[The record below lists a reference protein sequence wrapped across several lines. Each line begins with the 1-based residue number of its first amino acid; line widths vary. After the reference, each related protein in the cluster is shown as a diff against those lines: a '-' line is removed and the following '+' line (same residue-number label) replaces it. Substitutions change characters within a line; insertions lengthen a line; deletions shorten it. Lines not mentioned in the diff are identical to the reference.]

1 MHFLTLVAPSDPLTP
16 AFTGEEDAQVWWSDC
31 LVAPLR
37 PLSTVAGAASGR
49 RTGGRRGRGWK
60 WWPRVESWLLPG
72 QSVEICL
79 FVEVGQRLLQLRI
92 IRHDLA
98 FKGPT
103 SCRVI
108 GRDVAVERPTR
119 PRVIGAFRVHI
130 AARRRVVEMSLAGGR
145 P

>member
-1 MHFLTLVAPSDPLTP
+1 MRKFGGLT
-16 AFTGEEDAQVWWSDC
+16 VWWTRC
-31 LVAPLR
+31 G
-37 PLSTVAGAASGR
+37 LSTVAGAAGDR
-49 RTGGRRGRGWK
+49 RTGGGRGRGWK
-60 WWPRVESWLLPG
+60 WSQRVESWLLPG

-98 FKGPT
+98 LKRPT
-103 SCRVI
+103 SSRVI

-119 PRVIGAFRVHI
+119 RRVRGVCRMHL
-130 AARRRVVEMSLAGGR
+130 AARRRIVELFLAGGR